1 MLLPRIHSN
10 SLRGRIDAVTQNV
23 FPLFSRDVAVVI
35 TQNALCVLEGIA
47 TQNALV
53 CVFPKVE

>member
-53 CVFPKVE
+53 FPKVE